1 MDKEKLGDYRVKL
14 KEERLK
20 ARKETDVSLQHLVS
34 QAEVWLSLGC
44 KRARHFCPSSMTK
57 PTGEEDHQ
65 KWLAAEQVLLR
76 TTVISELQICRTA
89 ALQLIGPQE

>member
-44 KRARHFCPSSMTK
+44 KSARHFCPSSMTK
-57 PTGEEDHQ
+57 PTGEELVEHR
-65 KWLAAEQVLLR
+65 KTTRNGWLQSKFCCEPPSSLNCKSVEQ
-76 TTVISELQICRTA
+76 
-89 ALQLIGPQE
+89 QLSS